1 MKSWIIAIVL
11 ASIAIAPFL
20 YLAYHKMG
28 VAQRI
33 SRPSV
38 VTIQFEAEKRSM
50 ALEPGAIFSVR
61 SCKVVDGY
69 KFGLYLENDKRIVAH
84 LSVATKKEATQFVV
98 DFLNKSISSPPTVT
112 LLREVED
119 YWIVEFVVTKD
130 GQTKNLV
137 DLLRVEKLLLD

>member
-11 ASIAIAPFL
+11 ATIAIAPFL

-28 VAQRI
+28 VVQRI

-38 VTIQFEAEKRSM
+38 ATIQFEAEEKSM
-50 ALEPGAIFSVR
+50 SLEPGAIFSVR

-69 KFGLYLENDKRIVAH
+69 KFGLYLENDKWIVAH
-84 LSVATKKEATQFVV
+84 LSVATKDEATSFVI
-98 DFLNKSISSPPTVT
+98 DLLNKSTSTPPIVT
-112 LLREVED
+112 LLRSVED
-119 YWIVEFVVTKD
+119 YWIVEFTVTKD

-137 DLLRVEKLLLD
+137 DLLRVEELLLD